1 MSTITA
7 EKKKELI
14 GKFGGTASNTG
25 STEVQISLLTERI
38 TNLTEHAK
46 AHPNDVHNRRGLLM
60 LVSKRR
66 RLLDYLTK
74 TNLEGYRALIKT
86 LNIRR

>member
-14 GKFGGTASNTG
+14 GKFGANAGDTG

-46 AHPNDVHNRRGLLM
+46 VNPNDVHNRRGLLM

>member
-14 GKFGGTASNTG
+14 GKFGANGADTG
-25 STEVQISLLTERI
+25 STEVQIALLTERI

-46 AHPNDVHNRRGLLM
+46 KHPGDAHNRRGLLI

-66 RLLDYLTK
+66 RLLDYLAQV
-74 TNLEGYRALIKT
+74 NLDGYRALIKT
-86 LNIRR
+86 LQIRR

>member
-14 GKFGGTASNTG
+14 GKFGGNASNTG

-46 AHPNDVHNRRGLLM
+46 VHPNDVHNRRGLLM